1 MKIDGKK
8 PALAEMFEVA
18 EARAKPKTPSDGKR
32 DKPKWSFSAKPKGG
46 LKPDGFKVKAELKF

>member
-1 MKIDGKK
+1 MKMNGEK
-8 PALAEMFEVA
+8 PTLAEMFDAA

-32 DKPKWSFSAKPKGG
+32 DNPEWKFSGRPTGG